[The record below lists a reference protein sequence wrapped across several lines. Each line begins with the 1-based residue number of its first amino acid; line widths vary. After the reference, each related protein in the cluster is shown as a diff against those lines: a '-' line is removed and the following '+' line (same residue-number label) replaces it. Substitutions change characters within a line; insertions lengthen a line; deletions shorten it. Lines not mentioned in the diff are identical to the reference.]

1 MLLFTLKFLK
11 KINKYLLL
19 IRMKNKHIAGK
30 FSYTVKNEFSNPN
43 ENIALNGNE
52 TYCWKVSYT
61 VKKKELQNLNL
72 KSNLKSYTLVI
83 IKRSQKFEN

>member
-1 MLLFTLKFLK
+1 
-11 KINKYLLL
+11 
-19 IRMKNKHIAGK
+19 MKNKHIAGK

-61 VKKKELQNLNL
+61 VKKGIS
-72 KSNLKSYTLVI
+72 KSKLEI
-83 IKRSQKFEN
+83 